1 LSNLS
6 TTESGEI
13 LIRTRDVNRVHRIS
27 NTGECPDLLPDGFPS
42 ELASLWRQGQLK
54 QPIVTQDRSVA
65 AIPVQV
71 RDNRLALLML
81 RKDSP
86 LKNAE
91 ANPELLSALAHHGV
105 AFENAYLYTLAITD
119 ELTQLYTLRHFHNRI
134 EECIS
139 RYERYEQKFGV
150 LMLDL
155 DHFKTIN
162 DVRGHPIGDEVLRRV
177 ARVLLRSI
185 RAVDSAYRYGG
196 EEFAVL
202 LPETDFASAHLVAE
216 RVREGIAGIQI
227 RLHEGGRVTVTASVG
242 LAVCPANGISAQE
255 LVAAADRAL
264 YVAKRGGRNRVCG
277 SLTKV
282 LIDLPS
288 DVVSDKLFQE
298 ILTGHS
304 FHRPQIALPGPIP
317 QWI

>member
-1 LSNLS
+1 
-6 TTESGEI
+6 
-13 LIRTRDVNRVHRIS
+13 
-27 NTGECPDLLPDGFPS
+27 
-42 ELASLWRQGQLK
+42 
-54 QPIVTQDRSVA
+54 
-65 AIPVQV
+65 
-71 RDNRLALLML
+71 
-81 RKDSP
+81 
-86 LKNAE
+86 
-91 ANPELLSALAHHGV
+91 
-105 AFENAYLYTLAITD
+105 
-119 ELTQLYTLRHFHNRI
+119 
-134 EECIS
+134 
-139 RYERYEQKFGV
+139 
-150 LMLDL
+150 
-155 DHFKTIN
+155 
-162 DVRGHPIGDEVLRRV
+162 
-177 ARVLLRSI
+177 
-185 RAVDSAYRYGG
+185 
-196 EEFAVL
+196 
-202 LPETDFASAHLVAE
+202 TDFASAHLVAE

-227 RLHEGGRVTVTASVG
+227 RLHEGGRVTVAASVG